1 MEGRVYEVTRANR
14 ARRSA
19 TRDASGSARLVRA
32 LLKQIT
38 VPVSVE
44 ENPLA
49 LTTHAQSRV
58 NDKDPKGGGCM
69 PSFNGVRCG
78 LVGLAALLALAQP
91 GLAADPGLTDNEIM
105 IGLFGPLS
113 GPLISFGLDP
123 LQAAKMLYEEVNN
136 KGGIHGRKIK
146 LVIEDDKCTPN
157 DLVSVVKKLVT
168 VDKVFM
174 LHGGSCTAAVAA
186 AQDFVNRESMPMAML
201 NAAGDNAVFP
211 PTRYVFGAFQGTQ
224 RVYGAALANF
234 AVLHLK
240 SKRAAVIVHDDDY
253 GNANLKTVKAT
264 LERQGV
270 EIVAAERIPPNI
282 NDVTAPMLKIRA
294 AQPDVILSGLYPAPA
309 VLFAQKYAEY
319 GMTDVPLLQATQ
331 GIPSPA
337 TFAKN
342 VGNPDALKNFYHT
355 WSFND
360 VADEAVR
367 QKYIKMY
374 KSYYPDRDPTPFF
387 VSGLPSALVII
398 AAFEKAGKDLSRES
412 FVAAM
417 EQIDVK
423 TDIMAG
429 ELAFAP
435 DRRDALR
442 DVFVVRFDGTK
453 QTVMPGVY
461 TWNGKDGL

>member
-1 MEGRVYEVTRANR
+1 
-14 ARRSA
+14 
-19 TRDASGSARLVRA
+19 
-32 LLKQIT
+32 
-38 VPVSVE
+38 
-44 ENPLA
+44 
-49 LTTHAQSRV
+49 
-58 NDKDPKGGGCM
+58 M
-69 PSFNGVRCG
+69 PSFNGLRW
-78 LVGLAALLALAQP
+78 ALISVIGVFALSQP
-91 GLAADPGLTDNEIM
+91 GSAAEPGLTDDQIT

-113 GPLISFGLDP
+113 GPLIGYGLDP
-123 LQAAKMLYEEVNN
+123 LNAAKMLYEEVNK
-136 KGGIHGRKIK
+136 KGGINGRKIK

-168 VDKVFM
+168 VDKVFI

-186 AQDFVNRESMPMAML
+186 AQDFVNREKIPMAML

-211 PTRYVFGAFQGTQ
+211 PTRYVFGSFQGTQ
-224 RVYGAALANF
+224 RAYGAALANF
-234 AVLHLK
+234 AVSQLK

-253 GNANLKTVKAT
+253 GNANLRTVKAT

-270 EIVAAERIPPNI
+270 EVVAAERIPPNI
-282 NDVTAPMLKIRA
+282 SDVTAPMLKIRS
-294 AQPDVILSGLYPAPA
+294 AQPDVILSGAYPAPA
-309 VLFAQKYAEY
+309 VLTAQKYAEY
-319 GMTDVPLLQATQ
+319 GMTGVPLLQATQ
-331 GIPSPA
+331 GIPSPQ

-342 VGNPDALKNFYHT
+342 VGDPEAFKNFYHT

-360 VADEAVR
+360 IADEAVR
-367 QKYIKMY
+367 QKYVQLY
-374 KSYYPDRDPTPFF
+374 KAYYPNRDPSPFF
-387 VSGLPSALVII
+387 VTGPPSALVVI
-398 AAFEKAGKDLSRES
+398 AALEKAGRDLSRER

-417 EQIDVK
+417 EQVKLK

-442 DVFVVRFDGTK
+442 DVLVIRFDGAK